1 MIAMKSRH
9 QEMIQ
14 ELEENF
20 LIASRENQVMSLFTD
35 HSFIQTKYVVIVLML
50 NMYVCVGKNSP
61 QNKKVLPK

>member
-50 NMYVCVGKNSP
+50 DMYVCVGKNSS